1 MHRSLNVIRGCLRFS
16 CRTRWLSVL
25 SAIFL
30 TLLASQELLAQQNR
44 APFLEPVT
52 RHELVIGEIL
62 DLVVR
67 PFDPDGVVPSLNLLE
82 APSGTTLTDAGNG
95 ARRLQWRPDSS
106 QTGNTVIVL
115 QAVDGADPSLRA
127 NQRLEI
133 TVRAASSGSAALVPS
148 QTQPVAGFVATPGA
162 GSDRL
167 RFDPQT
173 PLSDRS
179 VNVGE
184 TLSVVVRAFSDNG
197 VPGLALRSAPAGSRF
212 TDNGDGTRTFSWTP
226 SGGEQGVRQ
235 VVIEAQHP
243 SDGSLRLTQ
252 EFSINIGGPATLNLS
267 PQPSSPGPVAVFSD
281 NRPVIQPLA
290 DVSVA
295 AGGAVIFRVTPID
308 PDGTPATLTVDP
320 MPEGSTFNDNRDGT
334 RTFFWQTRDSD
345 SGQHRLT
352 FTAVDGNDPSLSHSE
367 SLLINV
373 GNVQANAGQVVLPL
387 PESGTGAQPNVPDSN
402 APLSFAALPS
412 VQVPA
417 NTPISQTIR
426 VRVAAG
432 RPVPSLLVLNAPQG
446 SNFSDNGD
454 GSRQFN
460 WTPSESDVG
469 SHTINFQAID
479 GADQSITAG
488 LSLSIQVVSPDISLN
503 EIFSGSGSTNTSVI
517 GIQSISEQLGRPNQ
531 DIIFR
536 VVPIHEGRPV
546 PSLLLRNAPSGASLS
561 DNGDGSRLFTW
572 RPTNEHVGVFTPEIV
587 AIATLDSNLIAVQ
600 PLRLVITNDIAGTT
614 AIVSAGTSPLQPQT
628 RADAALFLIR
638 STFGPRSQDIDRL
651 MNIPYEQWIN
661 DQLNL
666 PMTGHRDRLDVF
678 LRDRGLFNISTGDRQ
693 LERSQIRSDA
703 FWDVIVNAQDQL
715 RQRVA
720 FALSQILVISDS
732 DLALEN
738 RVRGFAHYHDILL
751 RHAFGSYRQ
760 LLTEV
765 SLNPMMGDFLSARR
779 NERADPF
786 SNIQPDENYARELM
800 QLFTIGLD
808 QLDINGTRRRD
819 SEGRRLLAYNQN
831 DVMNLAR
838 VFTGWNYGD
847 AREMRDDRRTLDS
860 EILPMRAFE
869 EFHDRDPKRL
879 LGTID
884 IPGGGSARADLDRA
898 LDGLFQ
904 HPNMP
909 PFISRQL
916 IQRLVTSNPTPAY
929 IERVARVFINDG
941 SGSRGNLGAVVRAI
955 LLDPEAFNGHR
966 VDPFQFGKLKEPIL
980 KITALWRAFNA
991 RGRFNRFRYADPIRD
1006 FAQEAYGAPSVF
1018 NFYSPDH
1025 RPPGAVSD
1033 RGLVSPE
1040 AQIVNENT
1048 VLRGS
1053 NRLFDFVFEVPLG
1066 NDEFFANQHQI
1077 VLDIGPQRALAN
1089 DPAALVENINEL
1101 MMAGQMSDNMRN
1113 VVRQLVE
1120 NTPLDDNGSN
1130 RVREALYLIIASP
1143 EFAVQR

>member
-1 MHRSLNVIRGCLRFS
+1 VKPLG
-16 CRTRWLSVL
+16 TRWISICA
-25 SAIFL
+25 AIIL
-30 TLLASQELLAQQNR
+30 TLLASQELLAQENR
-44 APFLEPVT
+44 SPFLEPVT
-52 RHELVIGEIL
+52 RHELVIGELL
-62 DLVVR
+62 DVVVR
-67 PFDPDGVVPSLNLLE
+67 PFDPDGVVPSLNLLD
-82 APSGTTLTDAGNG
+82 APAGTTLSDAGNG
-95 ARRLQWRPDSS
+95 ARRLQWRPNSS
-106 QTGNTVIVL
+106 QTGTSVILL
-115 QAVDGADPSLRA
+115 QAVDGVDSSLTA
-127 NQRLEI
+127 NGRHEV
-133 TVRAASSGSAALVPS
+133 TVRNASAAVAAPAG
-148 QTQPVAGFVATPGA
+148 QTSVN
-162 GSDRL
+162 SDRL
-167 RFDPQT
+167 RFDPQA

-197 VPGLALRSAPAGSRF
+197 VPGLVLRSGPAGSRL
-212 TDNGDGTRTFSWTP
+212 TDNRDGTRTFSWTP
-226 SGGEQGVRQ
+226 SAGVQGDHQ
-235 VVIEAQHP
+235 VVIEARHP
-243 SDGSLRLTQ
+243 SEPDLRLTQ
-252 EFSINIGGPATLNLS
+252 QFSISVGGQPTVNLS
-267 PQPSSPGPVAVFSD
+267 PEPERVFND
-281 NRPVIQPLA
+281 NRPVIQPLV
-290 DVSVA
+290 DVSVVP
-295 AGGAVIFRVTPID
+295 GGAVIFRVTPID
-308 PDGTPATLTVDP
+308 PDGTPATLIVQP
-320 MPEGSTFNDNRDGT
+320 MPAGATFNDNGDGT
-334 RTFFWQTRDSD
+334 RTFFWQTRESD
-345 SGQHRLT
+345 SGQFRLT
-352 FTAVDGNDPSLSHSE
+352 FTATDGNDPSLSDSE
-367 SLLINV
+367 SVLINI
-373 GNVQANAGQVVLPL
+373 GDVQSATTQVVLPS
-387 PESGTGAQPNVPDSN
+387 PVTQPVSQPVNQPVEQDSSS
-402 APLSFAALPS
+402 ALSFIALPR
-412 VQVPA
+412 VQVSA
-417 NTPISQTIR
+417 NAIVSQTVR
-426 VRVAAG
+426 VRTAVG
-432 RPVPSLLVLNAPQG
+432 RPVPSLLVLNAPPG
-446 SNFSDNGD
+446 SSFTDNGD

-460 WTPSESDVG
+460 WTPSGSDVG
-469 SHTINFQAID
+469 TRTINFRAVD
-479 GADQSITAG
+479 AADSSITADS
-488 LSLSIQVVSPDISLN
+488 SLEIQVTDAGFTPD

-517 GIQSISEQLGRPNQ
+517 AIQAIGEQLGRPNQ
-531 DIIFR
+531 DLIFR

-561 DNGDGSRLFTW
+561 DNGDGTRLFTW
-572 RPTNEHVGVFTPEIV
+572 RPTNEQIGVFTPDIV
-587 AIATLDSNLIAVQ
+587 AIDSLDSNLIAVQ
-600 PLRLVITNDIAGTT
+600 PLRFVITNDIAGTAT
-614 AIVSAGTSPLQPQT
+614 IADPGSSPLQAQS
-628 RADAALFLIR
+628 RAEAALFLTR

-651 MNIPYEQWIN
+651 MSIPFEQWIN
-661 DQLNL
+661 DQQNL
-666 PMTGHRDRLDVF
+666 PITGHRDRLDVF

-720 FALSQILVISDS
+720 FALSQILVISDT

-751 RHAFGSYRQ
+751 RHSFGSYRQ
-760 LLTEV
+760 LLTDV

-808 QLDINGTRRRD
+808 QLDIDGTRRRD
-819 SEGRRLLAYNQN
+819 SEGRRLLTYTQS

-847 AREMRDDRRTLDS
+847 ASQMRDDRRTLES

-869 EFHDRDPKRL
+869 EFHDRDPKQL

-966 VDPFQFGKLKEPIL
+966 VDPRQFGKLKEPIL

-1077 VLDIGPQRALAN
+1077 VLDLGTQRALAN
-1089 DPAALVENINEL
+1089 NPEALVANIDEL

-1113 VVRQLVE
+1113 VVRQLIE

-1130 RVREALYLIIASP
+1130 RVREALYLVIASP